1 VAGSLNLTGELK
13 LAENASFY
21 GSGGN
26 ELYVKNSGSNQFFWQ
41 SAYYYGAIEGGPMM
55 LNEAG
60 SLTNPTFAPN
70 RLDADTGL
78 GADGADG
85 LSLITNSVSRMFL
98 SSTGSVGIASTTPW
112 GLFSVNPNGI
122 GTGPEFV
129 VGSST
134 ATHLIVL
141 NNGNVGIGT
150 TSPGAKLDVTLGATG
165 TAGLKL
171 NLTSGFTAAGLEI
184 NGGGTDITGSD
195 TPGDFL
201 KITGWS
207 VYSTDEPLRIYG
219 QTNFSLPYVIN
230 AAGIYLTGNL
240 KIGGAATITS
250 ANTGGTWTMNQ
261 GAVTFDLYN
270 PAFTF
275 SVKGAA
281 SQTANLQDWK
291 NSAGTVLTVVD
302 KDGNVG
308 IGTTTPWGLL
318 SVNPNG
324 IGTGPEFVVGSST
337 ATHLIVTNSGNI
349 GIGDSTP
356 SYQLEI
362 STDSAA
368 KPSTNTWTVASD
380 ARIKTDVNNF
390 TDGLST
396 VLNIHPVTYKYNGQ
410 GGPGYND
417 TNTHIGIIAQELE
430 PIAPYMVETR
440 TGTINNQEVTD
451 FKTYQG
457 HALSFILVNAIK
469 ELNLNLETL
478 TGNAL
483 LIGGQATSSTA
494 TSISFSERFFSNL
507 FSRITTWLGE
517 AGNGIENIF
526 AKIINSDKIK
536 TKEICVSNDSGET
549 CITRTQLDTL
559 LSNVSSSNPPSQTS
573 TTTPTDTTTPVITIL
588 GDNPAVITVGTSYSD
603 MGATVA
609 DTGVNPLDLTG
620 PLVPNNNLG
629 LHYSVDGITMNDV
642 SIDTSTSTTHVV
654 VYSTVD
660 GTGNW
665 GYATRTIEVI
675 AQ

>member
-1 VAGSLNLTGELK
+1 MGIGTTSPSQKLDVAGSLNLTGELK

-112 GLFSVNPNGI
+112 GLF
-122 GTGPEFV
+122 
-129 VGSST
+129 
-134 ATHLIVL
+134 
-141 NNGNVGIGT
+141 
-150 TSPGAKLDVTLGATG
+150 
-165 TAGLKL
+165 
-171 NLTSGFTAAGLEI
+171 
-184 NGGGTDITGSD
+184 
-195 TPGDFL
+195 
-201 KITGWS
+201 
-207 VYSTDEPLRIYG
+207 
-219 QTNFSLPYVIN
+219 
-230 AAGIYLTGNL
+230 
-240 KIGGAATITS
+240 
-250 ANTGGTWTMNQ
+250 
-261 GAVTFDLYN
+261 
-270 PAFTF
+270 
-275 SVKGAA
+275 
-281 SQTANLQDWK
+281 
-291 NSAGTVLTVVD
+291 
-302 KDGNVG
+302 
-308 IGTTTPWGLL
+308 

-478 TGNAL
+478 TGN
-483 LIGGQATSSTA
+483 ISSSTP
-494 TSISFSERFFSNL
+494 TSTSFSERFFGNL

-517 AGNGIENIF
+517 AGNGIMKIF
-526 AKIINSDKIK
+526 VGEIETKKVK
-536 TKEICVSNDSGET
+536 T
-549 CITRTQLDTL
+549 DTL
-559 LSNVSSSNPPSQTS
+559 CVGDTCVTEDQLKSLLGNTISSTSQAI
-573 TTTPTDTTTPVITIL
+573 TTPEVVPQTTDTTTPVISLL

>member
-1 VAGSLNLTGELK
+1 MGIGTTSPSQKLDVAGSLNLTGELK

-112 GLFSVNPNGI
+112 GLF
-122 GTGPEFV
+122 
-129 VGSST
+129 
-134 ATHLIVL
+134 
-141 NNGNVGIGT
+141 
-150 TSPGAKLDVTLGATG
+150 
-165 TAGLKL
+165 
-171 NLTSGFTAAGLEI
+171 
-184 NGGGTDITGSD
+184 
-195 TPGDFL
+195 
-201 KITGWS
+201 
-207 VYSTDEPLRIYG
+207 
-219 QTNFSLPYVIN
+219 
-230 AAGIYLTGNL
+230 
-240 KIGGAATITS
+240 
-250 ANTGGTWTMNQ
+250 
-261 GAVTFDLYN
+261 
-270 PAFTF
+270 
-275 SVKGAA
+275 
-281 SQTANLQDWK
+281 
-291 NSAGTVLTVVD
+291 
-302 KDGNVG
+302 
-308 IGTTTPWGLL
+308 